1 MQTRHPFLTAV
12 SIMGRIP
19 RTPLISP
26 LSPSSP
32 AIQTPFS
39 LFVSRYPK
47 APRRAAAMG
56 RSNLV
61 PSLRMSAG
69 ERFTVILFG
78 GKDSPVFLR
87 AVHTRSWASRTL
99 DERYP
104 TIENTGRPLLTSA
117 STNTGT
123 PSTPEIVADKTLLY
137 IVPPFQGDVVP
148 HEGSRTFCAE
158 VFCPLLDCI
167 FSVSDFGKFFGRTAG
182 F

>member
-1 MQTRHPFLTAV
+1 MNSVRLPTPKILILENSRVSERFAEGIMQTRHPFLTAV

-78 GKDSPVFLR
+78 GKDDKRLR
-87 AVHTRSWASRTL
+87 KLWQRRQK
-99 DERYP
+99 
-104 TIENTGRPLLTSA
+104 GRELLKSI
-117 STNTGT
+117 S
-123 PSTPEIVADKTLLY
+123 K
-137 IVPPFQGDVVP
+137 
-148 HEGSRTFCAE
+148 R
-158 VFCPLLDCI
+158 
-167 FSVSDFGKFFGRTAG
+167 R
-182 F
+182 